1 MILYNTHILKEGK
14 MNKREFIKAMS
25 VGSGLTVKE
34 TNKAYDAFLEVVAK
48 TLKKGDKIQLA
59 SFGTFEVKKR
69 AARTGVNPK
78 TGAKIQIKSSKAPA
92 FRFGKTFKELF

>member
-1 MILYNTHILKEGK
+1 

-78 TGAKIQIKSSKAPA
+78 TGAKIQIKSGKAPA

>member
-1 MILYNTHILKEGK
+1 
-14 MNKREFIKAMS
+14 
-25 VGSGLTVKE
+25 
-34 TNKAYDAFLEVVAK
+34 VAK

-59 SFGTFEVKKR
+59 RFGTFEVKKR